1 MPPLPS
7 PSLLWHIEEGP
18 HPPPH
23 LHRPH
28 LLQAAGLGG
37 RGRVESQ
44 HGAAACRGG
53 QDRPQVGGGA
63 EGLGGGRQ
71 AESVAQATGKLTL
84 QWGTSRLRRYRE
96 AGWSVK
102 R

>member
-1 MPPLPS
+1 MSSLPPS
-7 PSLLWHIEEGP
+7 SLLGHVEEGP
-18 HPPPH
+18 HPAPH

-44 HGAAACRGG
+44 HGAARGG

-63 EGLGGGRQ
+63 EGLGGGGQ

-84 QWGTSRLRRYRE
+84 QRYE
-96 AGWSVK
+96 
-102 R
+102 

>member
-1 MPPLPS
+1 MPLSPS
-7 PSLLWHIEEGP
+7 PALLGHIEEGP

-44 HGAAACRGG
+44 HGAARGG
-53 QDRPQVGGGA
+53 QDRPQMGGGP
-63 EGLGGGRQ
+63 EGLGGGGQ
-71 AESVAQATGKLTL
+71 AESIAQATGQLTL
-84 QWGTSRLRRYRE
+84 QWGTSRLRRNRE
-96 AGWSVK
+96 AGQFRGK
-102 R
+102 GG